1 MHNDKAKR
9 KINKF
14 HLCSAFHSSKNPALW
29 NLGER
34 EREGGGGA
42 AAVSP
47 HSAACIMLRS
57 IRLHTFLNSN
67 LLLHCLRD
75 SQNNNKFA
83 VLSIDALGV
92 GFSL

>member
-1 MHNDKAKR
+1 MIRLKGKSISFTCVQLFTAV
-9 KINKF
+9 KIQHCRTLEKE
-14 HLCSAFHSSKNPALW
+14 K
-29 NLGER
+29 GR
-34 EREGGGGA
+34 RGGA